1 MWLYNIKY
9 YNTVTMIYKRLSI
22 TSYLVDVSFGESDVS
37 DETPSSEESEEECQ
51 ANDVSAGS
59 IPDGSVK
66 VRIEVKLLAVILIW
80 KILLKSDSRTSI

>member
-59 IPDGSVK
+59 IPDGPVK
-66 VRIEVKLLAVILIW
+66 VRIKMKLLAVILIW
-80 KILLKSDSRTSI
+80 KILLKSGSRTNI